1 MFRRRHG
8 PPEQAAASQ
17 LDAPQACFGEKM
29 TAKKTASSVARLE
42 QFNRD
47 LQQAVQEKEFRFAA
61 QEASFGEQMAEL
73 HASLAA
79 KKRDNRRLKASVEQL
94 TKEKEDLAEKA
105 ASNEVLFETICELC
119 AETSTAAAQPRQQM
133 HAIQRLIC
141 RRIMGRWLV
150 RELEELRSG
159 RVEDDDSSSGV
170 QAALQCI
177 GNTSRLHL
185 FAGTV
190 QGPPGTVYEGGVF
203 AVSIVLPGL
212 YPYELPRIMFKTK
225 IFHPNISSQTGDII
239 GLVRS
244 HLFAPRSPV
253 LSY

>member
-17 LDAPQACFGEKM
+17 LDAPQVCFGEKM

-73 HASLAA
+73 HARLAA
-79 KKRDNRRLKASVEQL
+79 KKRDNRRLKAAVEQL
-94 TKEKEDLAEKA
+94 VKEKEDLAEKA

-119 AETSTAAAQPRQQM
+119 AETSSAAAQPRQQLQ
-133 HAIQRLIC
+133 AIQRLIC

-150 RELEELRSG
+150 RELEELRS
-159 RVEDDDSSSGV
+159 RVDDDDSSSGV

-212 YPYELPRIMFKTK
+212 YPYELSRIMFKTK
-225 IFHPNISSQTGDII
+225 IFHPNVSSQTGDII
-239 GLVRS
+239 GVVR
-244 HLFAPRSPV
+244 APRSPV

>member
-17 LDAPQACFGEKM
+17 LDAPQVCFGEKM

-73 HASLAA
+73 HARLAA
-79 KKRDNRRLKASVEQL
+79 KKRDNRRLKASLEQL
-94 TKEKEDLAEKA
+94 VKEKDDLAEKA
-105 ASNEVLFETICELC
+105 ASNEVLLETICELC
-119 AETSTAAAQPRQQM
+119 AETSTAAPPRQQL
-133 HAIQRLIC
+133 HAIHQLIC

-150 RELEELRSG
+150 RELEELRG
-159 RVEDDDSSSGV
+159 RVEDDSSSSGV

-239 GLVRS
+239 GLVRAQWFS
-244 HLFAPRSPV
+244 PRSPA